1 MISLAIQ
8 KSLIVIII
16 ILIIHYLLKHAL
28 YDQSISNP
36 EYIANKRKEYFASLT
51 SGDIKLKNV
60 DEKKDKEKDMKI
72 IKQNDLKK
80 DNNPKPVDAF
90 MKNNDEYIKVKDIE
104 KFINGDKDPLHKV
117 QFQSRRPLMDPHAH
131 IKPSEND
138 IFSFVLE
145 GERTPEQ
152 IEKSV
157 SSLSGSFFD
166 KPHIPQS
173 IQNPDAHKMVSMCGS
188 GVSINPYQ
196 DMNPYNSSL
205 IKGENRLFKNIDAV
219 NEDHTCSS
227 LDEVFN
233 QTQIKN

>member
-16 ILIIHYLLKHAL
+16 ILIIHYLLKHVL

-36 EYIANKRKEYFASLT
+36 EYIANKKQEHFGSLT
-51 SGDIKLKNV
+51 SGEIRLKSD
-60 DEKKDKEKDMKI
+60 DEKEDKDMKI
-72 IKQNDLKK
+72 AKQINLNK
-80 DNNPKPVDAF
+80 DNPKPVDAF
-90 MKNNDEYIKVKDIE
+90 IKNNDEYIKVKDIE

-117 QFQSRRPLMDPHAH
+117 QFQSRKPLMDPHAH

-188 GVSINPYQ
+188 GVNINPYQ

-205 IKGENRLFKNIDAV
+205 IKDENRLFKNIDAV

-233 QTQIKN
+233 QTQIKNQ